1 MYWHW
6 IDYLKRAAALN
17 GRQPCFLNLDETS
30 IPQATMKATGYFQVP
45 GQKQIRPRRRLEA
58 SLRKGMATH
67 VAIIAD
73 DTSVQAALPQIFMVN
88 RRLFKKKDIV
98 DLPVPRV
105 QIQRGFSAWNSH
117 EKMVDILY
125 EIGDVMLK
133 FPQKQPILL
142 LDCAPC
148 HTQWEVIAAANAN
161 GIWLLYIPA
170 RMTSILQPLD
180 VCAFGS
186 YKSQLSRAFLSQE
199 VDAGLP
205 RSRWSLVLARLV
217 KEYWRGNKWRAAFER
232 VGVHELRRA
241 DSMTRQLRK
250 LKPTRIV
257 TDDPPTEEDL
267 LRILPRGHRSLWAS
281 VFLLPANLAGIELP
295 ELA

>member
-1 MYWHW
+1 
-6 IDYLKRAAALN
+6 
-17 GRQPCFLNLDETS
+17 
-30 IPQATMKATGYFQVP
+30 
-45 GQKQIRPRRRLEA
+45 
-58 SLRKGMATH
+58 
-67 VAIIAD
+67 
-73 DTSVQAALPQIFMVN
+73 MVN

-170 RMTSILQPLD
+170 RMTSVLQPLD
-180 VCAFGS
+180 VCAFRS
-186 YKSQLSRAFLSQE
+186 YKSQLSPAFLSQE

-232 VGVHELRRA
+232 VLSRLPIRNLGFEVSPIGRVRL
-241 DSMTRQLRK
+241 
-250 LKPTRIV
+250 LKVEPR
-257 TDDPPTEEDL
+257 DL
-267 LRILPRGHRSLWAS
+267 SS
-281 VFLLPANLAGIELP
+281 
-295 ELA
+295 